1 MLKLMLTSA
10 EAAAV
15 EKTLECE
22 MLDSQE
28 RALHI
33 KQHAYRWGKG
43 KLSKEELAQLDYEKQ
58 QRALLGGVIAKL
70 RGAEEEGGG
79 EDAGNETQ

>member
-1 MLKLMLTSA
+1 MLKIMLTSA

-33 KQHAYRWGKG
+33 KQRAIRWGSG
-43 KLSKEELAQLDYEKQ
+43 ELGEQELAQLDYEKQ

-79 EDAGNETQ
+79 EDAGDEAQ